1 MKVPCK
7 FKIKVVAPCVGEL
20 EDADQY
26 VELAIS
32 HKSKQLETI
41 QLEAKD
47 DPKTGTMGF
56 TGIANFSVSLRKAG
70 DGAEDFGEARVALA
84 LEASGEDLG
93 GGKVRYIYYTHICG
107 RCMRKRS

>member
-20 EDADQY
+20 EDVDQY
-26 VELAIS
+26 VELTIS

-47 DPKTGTMGF
+47 DPKTGTTGF

-70 DGAEDFGEARVALA
+70 DGADDFGDARVALA
-84 LEASGEDLG
+84 LEASGG
-93 GGKVRYIYYTHICG
+93 
-107 RCMRKRS
+107 